1 MFVYYVFHVKFT
13 RKKHADKWNFGNSVF
28 GGRFIPE
35 TLMVAHHE
43 LELAWK
49 KWKVDPAFK
58 AELARLRRDFI
69 GGPTPLYF
77 AKRLTDFMGG
87 AQRLERISHFN

>member
-1 MFVYYVFHVKFT
+1 MYYVFHVKFT